1 MSIDRRRV
9 TRSLAAALAATA
21 VGVPARAAD
30 PIRIGFS
37 MPLTGG
43 LSGGG
48 KSVILAFELWKE
60 DVNAKGGLIGRP
72 VELVYYDDQSQPAQ
86 VPGIYSKLLDVDKVD
101 LVVSSYATNQIA
113 PAMPIVMQRNLVF
126 MALFG
131 TGVNDNFNYDK
142 YFQILPNGK
151 ETRLA
156 PSLGFLETAM
166 SMQPKPQTI
175 ALAAADAEYA
185 QTVIAGARESVKR
198 LGLKVVYDRSYPPS
212 TVDYTPIVRAIQA
225 TNPDVVFVASYPPDS
240 VGIVRAGNEI
250 GLKPKMFGGGMIGLA
265 FSPIKQQL
273 GPLLNG
279 IVAYDVYQPEPTME
293 FPGIKDFLQRYQ
305 ARAGAAGVDPL
316 GYYLPPYSYAEM
328 QVLAQ
333 AVNAVGSLDQAKI
346 AAYIHA
352 TKFST
357 VVGDVKFADNG
368 EWEKSRVLF
377 VQYQNIVGNDIE
389 QFRKPGKVVILYPPE
404 YRSGKFIYPYSEIKR

>member
-9 TRSLAAALAATA
+9 TRALAAAFAATV

-30 PIRIGFS
+30 PIKIGFS

-72 VELVYYDDQSQPAQ
+72 VELVSYDHHSHH
-86 VPGIYSKLLDVDKVD
+86 
-101 LVVSSYATNQIA
+101 A

-131 TGVNDNFNYDK
+131 TGVSDTFNYDK

-166 SMQPKPQTI
+166 SMEPKPQTI
-175 ALAAADAEYA
+175 ALVAADAEYA

-198 LGLKVVYDRSYPPS
+198 LGLRVVYDRSYPPT

-240 VGIVRAGNEI
+240 VGIVRAVNEI
-250 GLKPKMFGGGMIGLA
+250 GFKPKMFGGGMIGLA

-293 FPGIKDFLQRYQ
+293 FPGIKDFLKRYQ
-305 ARAGAAGVDPL
+305 ARAPAAGVDPL

-328 QVLAQ
+328 QILAQ
-333 AVNAVGSLDQAKI
+333 AVDAVGSLDQAKI

-389 QFRKPGKVVILYPPE
+389 QFRRPGKVVILYPPE